1 MNKNID
7 LYLNQAIE
15 DVNYEPNILPAGIK
29 MYGVTV
35 PMDSNPIKNV
45 QNVCGTLFPTQVS
58 CSNDFKL
65 YNVNLMVNELG
76 LRYYN

>member
-1 MNKNID
+1 
-7 LYLNQAIE
+7 
-15 DVNYEPNILPAGIK
+15 

-58 CSNDFKL
+58 CFNYFKL
-65 YNVNLMVNELG
+65 FQLLQIVSITSSCIMLICRSIN
-76 LRYYN
+76 